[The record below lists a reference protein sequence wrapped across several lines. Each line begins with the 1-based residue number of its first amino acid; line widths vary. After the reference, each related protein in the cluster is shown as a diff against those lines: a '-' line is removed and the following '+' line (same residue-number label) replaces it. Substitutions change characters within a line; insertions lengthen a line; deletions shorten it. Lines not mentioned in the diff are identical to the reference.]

1 MATAAV
7 DTRRWTR
14 EEYERLADEGYFQ
27 PGERVELIDGV
38 LYEMTPQNSLH
49 AAGIRAGERALQPV
63 FNEGF
68 DVRSQLPLAL
78 GFDSEPEPD
87 VAVVP
92 GTWEDYI
99 DSHPTNAVL
108 VLEVA
113 DSSLYHDRKRKGS
126 LYARAGIQEYWLL
139 NLVKSC
145 LQVYRNPK
153 DGKYT
158 TRFVLCAGDTVSP
171 LARPETSI
179 PVAKLIPRK
188 QAVD

>member
-7 DTRRWTR
+7 DTHRWTR
-14 EEYERLADEGYFQ
+14 QDYERLAEDGYFQ

-38 LYEMTPQNSLH
+38 IYEMTPQNSLH

-63 FNEGF
+63 FSEGF

-78 GFDSEPEPD
+78 GADSEPEPD

-99 DSHPTNAVL
+99 DSHPTSAVL
-108 VLEVA
+108 VFEVA
-113 DSSLYHDRKRKGS
+113 DSSLFHDRKRKAS

-139 NLVKSC
+139 NLVKRC

-153 DGKYT
+153 DGTYT
-158 TRFVLCAGDTVSP
+158 TRFVLRAGDTVSP
-171 LARPETSI
+171 LARPEASI

-188 QAVD
+188 QAID

>member
-38 LYEMTPQNSLH
+38 IYEMTPQNSLH

-63 FNEGF
+63 FSEDF

-99 DSHPTNAVL
+99 DAHPTTAVL
-108 VLEVA
+108 VFEAA
-113 DSSLYHDRKRKGS
+113 DSSLYHDRKRKAS

-139 NLVKSC
+139 NLVKRC

-153 DGKYT
+153 NGAYT
-158 TRFVLCAGDTVSP
+158 TRYVLRAGDTVSP
-171 LARPETSI
+171 LARPEASI

-188 QAVD
+188 PAVD